1 MICHHLLTFFLD
13 YLLFNKDQIKD
24 KDYEDSFK
32 KLKQKGNNWIV
43 PDFSGFD
50 ARAITGELQ
59 KGNLVLEPYG
69 SGKAYKQKPSGGT
82 EVQPGTKIEIWFR

>member
-1 MICHHLLTFFLD
+1 M
-13 YLLFNKDQIKD
+13 
-24 KDYEDSFK
+24 
-32 KLKQKGNNWIV
+32 

-82 EVQPGTKIEIWFR
+82 EVQPGTKIEIWFQ